1 MRQSSPERL
10 PQPTPQTADESNA
23 VPLIPPPPPPPAVI
37 PARLEQM
44 LLRWRAANAWQ
55 LDIIRPGWLRA
66 EPVKT
71 EQTQIMASFVY
82 VARETASGREI
93 RSSVE
98 AATEQAAIMALLNRN
113 MLVLSIQERVGKQGR
128 TSGGRVALA
137 DLVIFTRQLATMID
151 AGLAMVQSLQALAEQ
166 TTNKVMRDVIHDVC
180 ARVEGGDSFSD
191 ALKKHPKAFSRL
203 YVCMVAAG
211 EKGGLLAEILARL
224 ATYLENT
231 ARLRKKVKSATMYP
245 AVVTV
250 VAILITIFLLVKVV
264 PVFGEIFRSFNATL
278 PAPTMYLIMVSD
290 IVKRYLFLVLL
301 AGGGA
306 VYGWIYFIKTPTGRW
321 IWDSR
326 RIKLPVFG
334 AIAHKICL
342 ARFARTL
349 ASLVRS
355 GVPILEV
362 LQIVSQT
369 VGNVVM
375 EKAIK
380 TTSTDI
386 EQGESIATALAKH
399 PVFPS
404 MIVRMVT
411 AGEQTGKL
419 DSMLERIADFLDEEI
434 ETTLSGL
441 TALIE
446 PILIVFLGVVI
457 GGMVICMFLPI
468 FKLPE
473 IVSR

>member
-1 MRQSSPERL
+1 
-10 PQPTPQTADESNA
+10 
-23 VPLIPPPPPPPAVI
+23 
-37 PARLEQM
+37 
-44 LLRWRAANAWQ
+44 
-55 LDIIRPGWLRA
+55 
-66 EPVKT
+66 
-71 EQTQIMASFVY
+71 MASFVY
-82 VARETASGREI
+82 TARDSVSGREI
-93 RSSVE
+93 RSSIDAV
-98 AATEQAAIMALLNRN
+98 TEQAAIATLLNRN
-113 MLVLSIQERVGKQGR
+113 MLVVSIQEKVGKKGK
-128 TSGGRVALA
+128 TSGGRVALV

-166 TTNKVMRDVIHDVC
+166 TTSKVMRDVIKDVT
-180 ARVEGGDSFSD
+180 ARVESGDSFSES
-191 ALKKHPKAFSRL
+191 LQKHPRVFNRL

-231 ARLRKKVKSATMYP
+231 ARLRKKVKSAMMYP

-264 PVFGEIFRSFNATL
+264 PVFGEIFASFNAKL
-278 PAPTMYLIMVSD
+278 PGPT
-290 IVKRYLFLVLL
+290 LFLIKLSDFVKQYILLLLL

-306 VYGWIYFIKTPTGRW
+306 VYGWFYFIKTKAGREF
-321 IWDSR
+321 WDSR

-334 AIAHKICL
+334 PIAHKICL
-342 ARFARTL
+342 ARFTRTL

-362 LQIVSQT
+362 MQIVSQT

-375 EKAIK
+375 EKAIRVA
-380 TTSTDI
+380 SADI
-386 EQGESIATALAKH
+386 ERGETISSALGKH

-404 MIVRMVT
+404 MIIRMVT
-411 AGEQTGKL
+411 AGEQTGKI
-419 DSMLERIADFLDEEI
+419 DNMLERISDFLDEEI

-446 PILIVFLGVVI
+446 PILIVFLGVVV

-468 FKLPE
+468 FKMSE
-473 IVSR
+473 IVNPRKS